1 MKCFVDYETS
11 GWLDNAWVFTFGRA
25 VPLTSIVPLTVFPLF
40 IMNVLWWKT
49 LTSSSFCWISL
60 EGPNFS
66 DATHMLIKH
75 TRVLEERVR
84 REHRRDVIS
93 FEHVLFWPCWHVACV
108 PASSQC
114 KQTGCLACVTQKAH
128 SNEMR
133 PSQRQLS
140 ASRLNKCN
148 DDVSPNRVI
157 IPYVKR
163 MGNNVSHRVNPEQQ
177 QWRDGGHEWASS
189 CRWRRRAAAGGVN
202 WVVSEALMCFDV
214 EV

>member
-1 MKCFVDYETS
+1 MCS
-11 GWLDNAWVFTFGRA
+11 GEKHDLKF
-25 VPLTSIVPLTVFPLF
+25 
-40 IMNVLWWKT
+40 
-49 LTSSSFCWISL
+49 FCWISL
-60 EGPNFS
+60 ESPNFFWCN
-66 DATHMLIKH
+66 THAHK
-75 TRVLEERVR
+75 TYNRVR

-108 PASSQC
+108 PAGSQC

-140 ASRLNKCN
+140 ASRLNKRN

-163 MGNNVSHRVNPEQQ
+163 RETTLPRESSSEPGATTVAGRRPRMSLELPVETESCGRRCELSCV
-177 QWRDGGHEWASS
+177 GG
-189 CRWRRRAAAGGVN
+189 
-202 WVVSEALMCFDV
+202 FDV
-214 EV
+214 LWCGGLKGNATHSWHLMWTTSSW